1 MADKRDFYEVLGVS
15 KDVSSDDLKRAYRKL
30 AKQYHPDLNPGDKE
44 AEKKFK
50 EVNEAYEVL
59 SDSEK
64 RQRYDRFGHAGVD
77 PSYGA
82 GAGGYGGGYGGY
94 STVDF
99 GDIGDIFGSFFGGG
113 SPRRRSNAVHGNDIN
128 VKLTIDFKEAVFG
141 CSKTVSISRNE
152 ICSDCKGSG
161 AEKGTS
167 PQTCPTCNGQGRVKS
182 VSQTVFGAIST
193 ERTCSTCNGTG
204 KIIKNTCK
212 KCGGRGLE
220 RKTVSIT
227 VNVPA
232 GINNGQTISL
242 RGEGDRGIRGGS
254 NGDLNIIVSV
264 RAHTIFTR
272 KDADL
277 FCDAYITFS
286 QACLGSVIDV
296 PTIDGKTE
304 SLKIPEGTQSGT
316 RMTVKGKGAYYLR
329 SKSRGNMYVNVIV
342 EIPRKLSSKQKE
354 ALKNFDENTNYDKS
368 YEKGSVFKNKV
379 KQFLGL

>member
-1 MADKRDFYEVLGVS
+1 MADKRDFYEVLGVDKS
-15 KDVSSDDLKRAYRKL
+15 VSEDDLKKAYRKL
-30 AKQYHPDLNPGDKE
+30 AKKYHPDLNPGDKE
-44 AEKKFK
+44 AEQKFK

-59 SDSEK
+59 SDKEK
-64 RQRYDRFGHAGVD
+64 RERYDRFGHAGVD

-82 GAGGYGGGYGGY
+82 GAAGGYGGY

-128 VKLTIDFKEAVFG
+128 VRLTIDFKEAVFG
-141 CSKTVSISRNE
+141 CSKTVTFTRNE
-152 ICSDCKGSG
+152 VCSDCNGSG
-161 AEKGTS
+161 AAKGTS

-193 ERTCSTCNGTG
+193 ERTCPACNGTG
-204 KIIKNTCK
+204 KIIKEVCK

-220 RKTVSIT
+220 RKSVSIT
-227 VNVPA
+227 VNIPA

-254 NGDLNIIVSV
+254 NGDLNITVAV
-264 RAHTIFTR
+264 RPHELFTR
-272 KDADL
+272 RDADL
-277 FCDAYITFS
+277 FCNVYVTFS
-286 QACLGSVIDV
+286 QACLGTTVEV
-296 PTIDGKTE
+296 PTIDGKAE
-304 SLKIPEGTQSGT
+304 SLRIPEGTQSGT
-316 RMTVKGKGAYYLR
+316 QFTVKGKGAYYLR

-342 EIPRKLSSKQKE
+342 EIPKKLSSKQKE
-354 ALKNFDENTNYDKS
+354 ALKAFDENTNFDKS
-368 YEKGSVFKNKV
+368 YEKGSQFKNRV